1 MPLKEMPLSVMR
13 RLRHPRTTVRGRL
26 TLLYGG
32 LFLACGA
39 ALVGLTYL
47 LVDRTFPS
55 VNSGAARAHPS
66 GPLRLA
72 ATAARDAQQADLH
85 RLLVVS
91 VVALAVMVV
100 VSLALG
106 WVVAGRVL
114 RPIRTIT
121 ATTRQISE
129 DNLHQRLALEGP
141 SDELKDLSDT
151 IDGLLARLDVAF
163 EAQRRFAANVS
174 HELRTPLTVGRT
186 LLEMVLGDPDAD
198 VESFRAICH
207 DVLEAS
213 AQQEQLIEALLILA
227 RSQRGLDRRQPL
239 DLAVITAE
247 VTQTRQAAAI
257 AGGLCLDVSVRYA
270 PFCGDP
276 HLIQR
281 LVSNLVDN
289 ALRYNRPGGNIHVL
303 VDAQARQARIKV
315 TNTGPLV
322 PPDQVSRLLE
332 PFQRMTT
339 DRAANHD
346 GLGLGLSIVAAI
358 ANSHH
363 ASLEAHPGTGGGLDI
378 QVTFP
383 AVTREP
389 EHPDTQTAAVA
400 KNQPR
405 RATRQRLHSGSEH
418 DKPTGGETLPGA
430 SIGRVVPLSWWN
442 WVTLALSP
450 PLIALIVATF
460 VPGGQSRWARRR
472 ARSAILD
479 RARTDQ
485 RG

>member
-1 MPLKEMPLSVMR
+1 MRFKRRASSMLR
-13 RLRHPRTTVRGRL
+13 RLRLPRTTVRGRL

-39 ALVGLTYL
+39 ALLGITYL
-47 LVDRTFPS
+47 VVDRTFPS
-55 VNSGAARAHPS
+55 VNFTS
-66 GPLRLA
+66 LA
-72 ATAARDAQQADLH
+72 GTAALDAQRADLH

-114 RPIRTIT
+114 RPLRTIT

-141 SDELKDLSDT
+141 PDELKDLSDT
-151 IDGLLARLDVAF
+151 IDGLLARLDAAF

-186 LLEMVLGDPDAD
+186 LLEMILGDPDAN
-198 VESFRAICH
+198 VESFRTICQ

-213 AQQEQLIEALLILA
+213 GQQEQLIEALFMLA

-239 DLAVITAE
+239 DLAVIAAE
-247 VTQTRQAAAI
+247 VTHARQTVAMAE
-257 AGGLCLDVSVRYA
+257 GLSLDVSVRSA
-270 PFCGDP
+270 SCSGDP

-289 ALRYNRPGGNIHVL
+289 ALHYNRPGGNVQVL
-303 VDAQARQARIKV
+303 VDTQAGQARIRV
-315 TNTGPLV
+315 TNTGTHV

-332 PFQRMTT
+332 PFQRMAT
-339 DRAANHD
+339 DRAGNHD
-346 GLGLGLSIVAAI
+346 GLGLGLSIVAAV

-363 ASLEAHPGTGGGLDI
+363 ATLNAHPGTDGGLDI

-383 AVTREP
+383 LVA
-389 EHPDTQTAAVA
+389 HGPDQHGAQTAAA
-400 KNQPR
+400 
-405 RATRQRLHSGSEH
+405 
-418 DKPTGGETLPGA
+418 A
-430 SIGRVVPLSWWN
+430 S
-442 WVTLALSP
+442 
-450 PLIALIVATF
+450 
-460 VPGGQSRWARRR
+460 
-472 ARSAILD
+472 
-479 RARTDQ
+479 
-485 RG
+485 

>member
-1 MPLKEMPLSVMR
+1 MPFKEMPRSVAR

-39 ALVGLTYL
+39 ALLGLTYL

-55 VNSGAARAHPS
+55 VNNGTAGAHPS
-66 GPLRLA
+66 QALRLA

-114 RPIRTIT
+114 RPLRTIT

-141 SDELKDLSDT
+141 PDELKDLSDT
-151 IDGLLARLDVAF
+151 IDGLLARLDVSF

-198 VESFRAICH
+198 VESFRAICR
-207 DVLEAS
+207 DVLEVS
-213 AQQEQLIEALLILA
+213 TQQEQLIEALLILA
-227 RSQRGLDRRQPL
+227 RSQRGLDRCQPL
-239 DLAVITAE
+239 DLAVIAAE
-247 VTQTRQAAAI
+247 VTRARQAAAI
-257 AGGLCLDVSVRYA
+257 ADGLRLDVSVRSA
-270 PFCGDP
+270 PFSGDP
-276 HLIQR
+276 RLVQR

-289 ALRYNRPGGNIHVL
+289 ALHYNHPGGSIHVL
-303 VDAQARQARIKV
+303 VDTQARQARLEV
-315 TNTGPLV
+315 TNTGPHV
-322 PPDQVSRLLE
+322 PPDQVNRLLE

-339 DRAANHD
+339 DRASHHD
-346 GLGLGLSIVAAI
+346 GLGLGLPIVAAI

-363 ASLEAHPGTGGGLDI
+363 ATLDAHPRTGGGLNV

-383 AVTREP
+383 AVTPEP
-389 EHPDTQTAAVA
+389 EHPDPQTAAVA

-405 RATRQRLHSGSEH
+405 RA
-418 DKPTGGETLPGA
+418 
-430 SIGRVVPLSWWN
+430 
-442 WVTLALSP
+442 
-450 PLIALIVATF
+450 
-460 VPGGQSRWARRR
+460 ARRR
-472 ARSAILD
+472 LHAGSQSDKTNR
-479 RARTDQ
+479 
-485 RG
+485 